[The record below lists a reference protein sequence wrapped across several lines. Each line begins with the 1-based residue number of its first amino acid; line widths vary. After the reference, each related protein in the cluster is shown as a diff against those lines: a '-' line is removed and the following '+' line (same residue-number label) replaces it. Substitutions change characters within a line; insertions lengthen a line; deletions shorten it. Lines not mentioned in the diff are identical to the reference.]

1 MIVTFKVN
9 GKSVKYFDLKQMISH
24 LLGIATTF
32 LKGGLSTE
40 NIEFYYLIFN
50 PMLIN
55 IDDKNA
61 KDEIQKIYKCIC
73 EECEN
78 IDFKSLFAVI
88 ISFLKSEKGLGIDVA
103 ETELINS
110 FLFKLCDQNNIK
122 ECITK

>member
-9 GKSVKYFDLKQMISH
+9 GKAVKYFDLKQMISH
-24 LLGIATTF
+24 LLGVATMF
-32 LKGGLSTE
+32 LKGELSTE

>member
-1 MIVTFKVN
+1 MIVTFMVN
-9 GKSVKYFDLKQMISH
+9 GKAVKYFDLKQMISH
-24 LLGIATTF
+24 LLGVATMF
-32 LKGGLSTE
+32 LKGELSTE

>member
-24 LLGIATTF
+24 LIGIATTF
-32 LKGGLSTE
+32 LKGGLSAE

-61 KDEIQKIYKCIC
+61 KDEIYKIYKCSC

>member
-1 MIVTFKVN
+1 MIVTFMVN
-9 GKSVKYFDLKQMISH
+9 GKAVKYFDLKQMISH
-24 LLGIATTF
+24 LLGVATMF
-32 LKGGLSTE
+32 LKGELSTE

-88 ISFLKSEKGLGIDVA
+88 ISFLKSVLPIYSSSN
-103 ETELINS
+103 T
-110 FLFKLCDQNNIK
+110 
-122 ECITK
+122 

>member
-9 GKSVKYFDLKQMISH
+9 GKAVKYFDLKQMISH
-24 LLGIATTF
+24 LLGVATMF
-32 LKGGLSTE
+32 LKGELSTE

-110 FLFKLCDQNNIK
+110 FLFKLCGQNNIK

>member
-1 MIVTFKVN
+1 
-9 GKSVKYFDLKQMISH
+9 
-24 LLGIATTF
+24 
-32 LKGGLSTE
+32 
-40 NIEFYYLIFN
+40 
-50 PMLIN
+50 MLIN